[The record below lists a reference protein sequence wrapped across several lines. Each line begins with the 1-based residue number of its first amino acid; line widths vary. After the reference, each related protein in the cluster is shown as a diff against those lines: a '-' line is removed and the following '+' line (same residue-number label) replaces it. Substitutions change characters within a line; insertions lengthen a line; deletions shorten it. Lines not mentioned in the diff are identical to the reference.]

1 MFVSFLGLCNV
12 LKKHYFLSVS
22 FFTIFFVTCYWMI
35 IATDRFV
42 SESRIVLESPQIS
55 APALNFQSLLTGGG
69 AANRSDMLLL
79 RDYMMSVDML
89 KKIDQS
95 LEIRSHFSQTS
106 IDRLSR
112 LNDNRNSLEELHK
125 YYLKRINVDF
135 DEYSQL
141 LRVSVEA
148 YDADMAYSIA
158 QFLLSEGELHMNRM
172 GQRLAQEQVRF
183 LERQVEELKLRF
195 DEELQKL
202 IEFQNES
209 GLVSAQGELQN
220 ISAVIATMQG
230 QLATLTAQRT
240 ATLSFQSPRSA
251 EVLRL
256 NAEIEALENQINQ
269 ERSRLAQTSGGALN
283 VLSSEYQM
291 LEMSMQFARESYSSA
306 LAALQSTR
314 IEAARQLKQVSILQS
329 PTLPEYALA
338 PARLYNSA
346 VFGIVTLLLTLIA
359 NMLIMIVR
367 DHKD

>member
-1 MFVSFLGLCNV
+1 MFFSFLSKALRS
-12 LKKHYFLSVS
+12 HFLLSIS
-22 FFTIFFVTCYWMI
+22 LITIFVVTCYWMFV
-35 IATDRFV
+35 ATDRFV

-55 APALNFQSLLTGGG
+55 GPSLNFQSLLTGGG

-89 KKIDQS
+89 KKIDES
-95 LEIRSHFSQTS
+95 LDIRLHFSQQR

-112 LNDNRNSLEELHK
+112 LNDKRNSLEELHK
-125 YYLKRINVDF
+125 YYLRRINIDF

-148 YDADMAYSIA
+148 FDADMAFSIA
-158 QFLLSEGELHMNRM
+158 QFLLSEGEMHMNRM

-183 LERQVEELKLRF
+183 LERQVDQLKVRF
-195 DEELQKL
+195 DQELQKL
-202 IEFQNES
+202 IAFQNES

-220 ISAVIATMQG
+220 ISAVIGTMQG
-230 QLATLTAQRT
+230 QLANLTAQRT

-291 LEMSMQFARESYSSA
+291 LEMNMQFARESYSSA

-346 VFGIVTLLLTLIA
+346 VFGIVMLLLTLIL
-359 NMLIMIVR
+359 NMLVMIIR